1 MYRNV
6 FIIFLVISIFCSCQ
20 KKDPPVKEEK
30 ETDIVSIVSDEEH
43 SQKYIVSPGTALFI
57 NNKNLPLE
65 DIIGTWWA
73 GAPNHTLEI
82 EFTGDNIFYI
92 REFDFNDNFVGED
105 IHQYKIEENNIV
117 IENIDESK
125 NISKEI
131 IHNLFSSAIIHISEL
146 NTKLLNCEEL
156 PYRFYR
162 GTFNELLE
170 NKNIN
175 LSYENKLKEFIYN
188 EVLDRTIFQGD
199 ENDENGVIATYG
211 IPVSD
216 EIIEYSDKQRYEGGM
231 SLIGIR
237 ELIYE
242 DLTHRYYIFIN
253 RNNIEKQFY
262 VDVVVNKKLDRL
274 KMVNIEDTSEKIL
287 TVFGNDYW
295 RKDGE
300 DILYMWGGDPT
311 EETYR
316 WVKFS
321 IENNIIIKISYILN
335 SWE

>member
-6 FIIFLVISIFCSCQ
+6 FITFLVILIFCSCH
-20 KKDPPVKEEK
+20 KKDSLIKEEK
-30 ETDIVSIVSDEEH
+30 ATDIVSILSDEEN
-43 SQKYIVSPGTALFI
+43 SPKYIISPGTALFI

-65 DIIGTWWA
+65 DVIGTWWA

-82 EFTGDNIFYI
+82 EFTGNNFFYI
-92 REFDFNDNFVGED
+92 REFNFDDNFVGED
-105 IHQYKIEENNIV
+105 FFQYKIEENKIIIEDIDKSNNIN
-117 IENIDESK
+117 EW
-125 NISKEI
+125 I
-131 IHNLFSSAIIHISEL
+131 IKNLFSSNIIHISEL
-146 NTKLLNCEEL
+146 NAKLFYCEEL

-162 GTFNELLE
+162 GTVNELLI

-175 LSYENKLKEFIYN
+175 LSYENKLKEFIYS
-188 EVLDRTIFQGD
+188 EVLNRKIFHGD
-199 ENDENGVIATYG
+199 DNDENGVIAVYG

-216 EIIEYSDKQRYEGGM
+216 EIIDYPDKQRYEGGM

-237 ELIYE
+237 EIIYE
-242 DLTHRYYIFIN
+242 NLTHRYYVFIN
-253 RNNIEKQFY
+253 GSNIERQFY
-262 VDVVVNKKLDRL
+262 VDVIVNKKLDRL
-274 KMVNIEDTSEKIL
+274 KTVNIGDTSDKIL
-287 TVFGNDYW
+287 TVFGNNYW

-300 DILYMWGGDPT
+300 DIIYMWGGDT
-311 EETYR
+311 TGETYR